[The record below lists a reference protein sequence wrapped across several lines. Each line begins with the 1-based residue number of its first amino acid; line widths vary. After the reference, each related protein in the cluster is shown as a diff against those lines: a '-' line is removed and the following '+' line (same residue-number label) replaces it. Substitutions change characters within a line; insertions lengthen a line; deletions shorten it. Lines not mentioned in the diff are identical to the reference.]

1 LDGVT
6 FLLPSTTRPFKHH
19 FALAFLIHSAR
30 KIIKS
35 CPPGYLKTNVTY
47 EKSPKAVPSA
57 CPLLASWGQF
67 VLCLA
72 SLPIS
77 RSDAAHNPAAM
88 RPRLVWRYGGL
99 PTNTSCHALHQLQN
113 SGNGLGYYGICSPP
127 YPIVSHHRTSADFLC
142 HDPRP
147 CFHPPPY
154 PINPSALRTYS
165 TLLN

>member
-1 LDGVT
+1 MARPAGRQHSPFWTEV
-6 FLLPSTTRPFKHH
+6 LPFTITTTQPFKHH
-19 FALAFLIHSAR
+19 FALAFLIHSAH
-30 KIIKS
+30 KIVKS
-35 CPPGYLKTNVTY
+35 CQSGHLKTNVTY
-47 EKSPKAVPSA
+47 EKGPKAVPSA

-113 SGNGLGYYGICSPP
+113 SGNGLGYYGVCSPP
-127 YPIVSHHRTSADFLC
+127 LPNSLASQD
-142 HDPRP
+142 
-147 CFHPPPY
+147 
-154 PINPSALRTYS
+154 LR
-165 TLLN
+165 